1 MPRCSPCCVRRKLRG
16 RRRTA
21 GTPHRRDMID
31 LHCHSTA
38 SDGILAPADVVRHA
52 AEVGIR
58 TLALTDHDTIAGV
71 AEAIETGREV
81 GVDVIG
87 ACEFSVRVRWGE
99 MHLLGYFLP
108 IDDDRLENFLVH
120 AREGRDRRARAM
132 VSRLTGLGLRIDFDD
147 VRRIAQ
153 GGAVGRP
160 HIARALL
167 AGGHVMTVQQAFDR
181 YIGTGRPA
189 FVDKELPLLRE
200 VADLVHGVGGI
211 VSAAHLKRHGTR
223 TELAELLDHGLDAVE
238 TRHPSHDGETRATIT
253 EAAEAL
259 ELGRTGGSDWHGELD
274 AIGTHARLG
283 SQDVPDEWLP
293 PLQQRRPAASA
304 T

>member
-1 MPRCSPCCVRRKLRG
+1 
-16 RRRTA
+16 
-21 GTPHRRDMID
+21 MID

-38 SDGILAPADVVRHA
+38 SDGMLPPAAVVRHA
-52 AEVGIR
+52 AEIGIT
-58 TLALTDHDTIAGV
+58 TLALTDHDTTAGV
-71 AEAIETGREV
+71 AEAMATGREV
-81 GVDVIG
+81 GVNVIG
-87 ACEFSVRVRWGE
+87 ACEFSVQVRWGE

-108 IDDDRLENFLVH
+108 AGNPRLEDFLVH

-132 VSRLTGLGLRIDFDD
+132 VSRLNGLGLRIAFDD
-147 VRRIAQ
+147 IRGIAD

-160 HIARALL
+160 HVARALL
-167 AGGHVMTVQQAFDR
+167 VGGHVTTIQQAFDR

-189 FVDKELPLLRE
+189 FVDKELPPLRD
-200 VADLVHGVGGI
+200 VADLVHAVGGI

-223 TELAELLDHGLDAVE
+223 PELAALRDHGLDAVE

-259 ELGRTGGSDWHGELD
+259 DLGRTGGSDWHGDLD
-274 AIGTHARLG
+274 TIGTHARLG

-293 PLQQRRPAASA
+293 PLEQRRPAVSS